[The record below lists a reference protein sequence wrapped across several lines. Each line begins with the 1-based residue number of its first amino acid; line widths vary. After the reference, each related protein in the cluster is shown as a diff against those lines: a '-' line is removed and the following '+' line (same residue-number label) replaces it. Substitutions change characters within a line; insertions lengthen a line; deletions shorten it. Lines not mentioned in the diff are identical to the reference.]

1 MTKRTLSVCLAFVLL
16 LGTLVGCSKNET
28 KTDDSGQ
35 NTQQET
41 IPELASQYAYQPQY
55 FDLPEPIQWISR
67 SCVSGS
73 TLYFTASILSGQD
86 TYIDKDGNEV
96 SYDTYSEG
104 LFRFEPDSGEC
115 VQLVNYVD
123 KPDVEDLDD
132 GTQIFRSSN
141 SSAQIHA
148 LAAGTDGT
156 LWIYRR
162 TDLYTDDG
170 EMGPSLS
177 ELIQLDAHGTLLRTI
192 IPANE
197 EDPNS
202 TGDWGYSYLDTLL
215 SDDKGY
221 VYTYDYQTV
230 NVYGPDGSFVFSKSA
245 DELSGQLCQ
254 LSAGEVGALI
264 TYNDGKMAFKQ
275 LDPETKNWG
284 KETPVSSRAWS
295 LQPGNDVYRYFFIDG
310 GNIFGERKDTG
321 EVEKVVDWL
330 ACDVDSNT
338 IGYNRLGFLADGRIA
353 TVTLGHSYDGTR
365 ERQRILVLSRMDAA
379 DVQQKTELTLAC
391 FSLDYNLR
399 SQIVKFNQTSTDCRI
414 VVRDYAEYADGEDYY
429 AGLTVFN
436 TEVLAGKIPDLIV
449 GNMMLPIRQYAAR
462 GMLENL
468 WPYLDADPGYS
479 RDKLMTRPVE
489 AAQVDGKLYQ
499 LPINF
504 GITTAVGLGRIVG
517 DYTTWTLADVKNA
530 LSKLPEGAMVF
541 NQYYTQSEMLM
552 YCVAM
557 NAKGFMDWQNGTCNF
572 DSDEFRALLE
582 FVKPLP
588 AEFSWQSD
596 EEYESDFTR
605 MKSGKQLLYPM
616 NLNDFDNIYYT
627 FAALDHDIRFV
638 GFPRE
643 DGSSGSAFTASVT
656 LCITT
661 ACKDKAGAWAFVRS
675 ALSEEYQKNLWNF
688 PILRSAFDAMA
699 GKAMTQEYQ
708 TDANGSQVL
717 DENGDPIPI
726 SSGGMSYGDEP
737 MIELYAVTQEQ
748 YDTVMELIEST
759 TNFLDYD
766 QSVLSIIT
774 EEAAGYLAGDR
785 SVEEASRLIQSR
797 VNLYIQEQK

>member
-254 LSAGEVGALI
+254 LSAGEVGALT

-468 WPYLDADPGYS
+468 WPYLDADPDYS
-479 RDKLMTRPVE
+479 RDKLMTR
-489 AAQVDGKLYQ
+489 Q
-499 LPINF
+499 I
-504 GITTAVGLGRIVG
+504 GRAHV
-517 DYTTWTLADVKNA
+517 
-530 LSKLPEGAMVF
+530 
-541 NQYYTQSEMLM
+541 
-552 YCVAM
+552 
-557 NAKGFMDWQNGTCNF
+557 
-572 DSDEFRALLE
+572 
-582 FVKPLP
+582 
-588 AEFSWQSD
+588 
-596 EEYESDFTR
+596 
-605 MKSGKQLLYPM
+605 
-616 NLNDFDNIYYT
+616 
-627 FAALDHDIRFV
+627 
-638 GFPRE
+638 
-643 DGSSGSAFTASVT
+643 
-656 LCITT
+656 
-661 ACKDKAGAWAFVRS
+661 
-675 ALSEEYQKNLWNF
+675 
-688 PILRSAFDAMA
+688 
-699 GKAMTQEYQ
+699 
-708 TDANGSQVL
+708 
-717 DENGDPIPI
+717 
-726 SSGGMSYGDEP
+726 
-737 MIELYAVTQEQ
+737 
-748 YDTVMELIEST
+748 
-759 TNFLDYD
+759 
-766 QSVLSIIT
+766 
-774 EEAAGYLAGDR
+774 
-785 SVEEASRLIQSR
+785 
-797 VNLYIQEQK
+797 

>member
-28 KTDDSGQ
+28 KTDNSGQ

-104 LFRFEPDSGEC
+104 LFRFDPDSGEC

-254 LSAGEVGALI
+254 LSAGEVGALT

-338 IGYNRLGFLADGRIA
+338 IRYNRLDFLTDGRIA

-379 DVQQKTELTLAC
+379 DVQQKTEL
-391 FSLDYNLR
+391 
-399 SQIVKFNQTSTDCRI
+399 IITS
-414 VVRDYAEYADGEDYY
+414 
-429 AGLTVFN
+429 
-436 TEVLAGKIPDLIV
+436 
-449 GNMMLPIRQYAAR
+449 AAR
-462 GMLENL
+462 
-468 WPYLDADPGYS
+468 S
-479 RDKLMTRPVE
+479 SSSTRPAPT
-489 AAQVDGKLYQ
+489 AASWSGIMRSMQTARITMPA
-499 LPINF
+499 LPCSTPKF
-504 GITTAVGLGRIVG
+504 SPARYRI
-517 DYTTWTLADVKNA
+517 
-530 LSKLPEGAMVF
+530 
-541 NQYYTQSEMLM
+541 
-552 YCVAM
+552 
-557 NAKGFMDWQNGTCNF
+557 
-572 DSDEFRALLE
+572 
-582 FVKPLP
+582 
-588 AEFSWQSD
+588 
-596 EEYESDFTR
+596 
-605 MKSGKQLLYPM
+605 
-616 NLNDFDNIYYT
+616 
-627 FAALDHDIRFV
+627 
-638 GFPRE
+638 
-643 DGSSGSAFTASVT
+643 
-656 LCITT
+656 
-661 ACKDKAGAWAFVRS
+661 
-675 ALSEEYQKNLWNF
+675 
-688 PILRSAFDAMA
+688 
-699 GKAMTQEYQ
+699 
-708 TDANGSQVL
+708 
-717 DENGDPIPI
+717 
-726 SSGGMSYGDEP
+726 
-737 MIELYAVTQEQ
+737 
-748 YDTVMELIEST
+748 
-759 TNFLDYD
+759 
-766 QSVLSIIT
+766 
-774 EEAAGYLAGDR
+774 
-785 SVEEASRLIQSR
+785 
-797 VNLYIQEQK
+797 

>member
-28 KTDDSGQ
+28 KTDNSGQ

-141 SSAQIHA
+141 SSAEIHA

-254 LSAGEVGALI
+254 LSAGEVGALT

-338 IGYNRLGFLADGRIA
+338 IRYNRLDFLTDGRIA

-365 ERQRILVLSRMDAA
+365 ERQRLLVLSR
-379 DVQQKTELTLAC
+379 
-391 FSLDYNLR
+391 
-399 SQIVKFNQTSTDCRI
+399 
-414 VVRDYAEYADGEDYY
+414 
-429 AGLTVFN
+429 
-436 TEVLAGKIPDLIV
+436 
-449 GNMMLPIRQYAAR
+449 
-462 GMLENL
+462 
-468 WPYLDADPGYS
+468 
-479 RDKLMTRPVE
+479 
-489 AAQVDGKLYQ
+489 
-499 LPINF
+499 
-504 GITTAVGLGRIVG
+504 
-517 DYTTWTLADVKNA
+517 
-530 LSKLPEGAMVF
+530 
-541 NQYYTQSEMLM
+541 M

-557 NAKGFMDWQNGTCNF
+557 NAKDFMDWQNGTCNF

-596 EEYESDFTR
+596 GEYESDFTR

-661 ACKDKAGAWAFVRS
+661 ACKDKADAWAFIRS
-675 ALSEEYQKNLWNF
+675 TLSEEYQKNLWNF

>member
-1 MTKRTLSVCLAFVLL
+1 MTKRMLSICPAFVLL
-16 LGTLVGCSKNET
+16 LGTLAGCGKNKT
-28 KTDDSGQ
+28 KTDNSSQ

-104 LFRFEPDSGEC
+104 LFRFDPDSGEC
-115 VQLVNYVD
+115 VQIVNYVD

-202 TGDWGYSYLDTLL
+202 TGDWGYSHLDTLL

-245 DELSGQLCQ
+245 DELSGHLCQ
-254 LSAGEVGALI
+254 LSAGEVGALT

-284 KETPVSSRAWS
+284 KETPVSSRAWG

-338 IGYNRLGFLADGRIA
+338 IRYNRLDFLADGRIA

-365 ERQRILVLSRMDAA
+365 ERQR
-379 DVQQKTELTLAC
+379 
-391 FSLDYNLR
+391 
-399 SQIVKFNQTSTDCRI
+399 
-414 VVRDYAEYADGEDYY
+414 
-429 AGLTVFN
+429 
-436 TEVLAGKIPDLIV
+436 
-449 GNMMLPIRQYAAR
+449 
-462 GMLENL
+462 
-468 WPYLDADPGYS
+468 
-479 RDKLMTRPVE
+479 
-489 AAQVDGKLYQ
+489 
-499 LPINF
+499 
-504 GITTAVGLGRIVG
+504 
-517 DYTTWTLADVKNA
+517 
-530 LSKLPEGAMVF
+530 
-541 NQYYTQSEMLM
+541 
-552 YCVAM
+552 
-557 NAKGFMDWQNGTCNF
+557 
-572 DSDEFRALLE
+572 
-582 FVKPLP
+582 
-588 AEFSWQSD
+588 
-596 EEYESDFTR
+596 
-605 MKSGKQLLYPM
+605 
-616 NLNDFDNIYYT
+616 
-627 FAALDHDIRFV
+627 
-638 GFPRE
+638 
-643 DGSSGSAFTASVT
+643 
-656 LCITT
+656 
-661 ACKDKAGAWAFVRS
+661 
-675 ALSEEYQKNLWNF
+675 
-688 PILRSAFDAMA
+688 
-699 GKAMTQEYQ
+699 
-708 TDANGSQVL
+708 
-717 DENGDPIPI
+717 
-726 SSGGMSYGDEP
+726 
-737 MIELYAVTQEQ
+737 
-748 YDTVMELIEST
+748 
-759 TNFLDYD
+759 
-766 QSVLSIIT
+766 
-774 EEAAGYLAGDR
+774 
-785 SVEEASRLIQSR
+785 
-797 VNLYIQEQK
+797 